1 MEEKEYRGVDFVA
14 LVTENAELRKLL
26 AKAQEDAEYWREAWD
41 KAMKHIEHQQQY
53 ASFLESQVFGGKT
66 Y

>member
-26 AKAQEDAEYWREAWD
+26 AKAKEDADYWREQWD
-41 KAMKHIEHQQQY
+41 KSMKHLEHQNSYIRHLEQQ
-53 ASFLESQVFGGKT
+53 VWGGHT
-66 Y
+66 F